1 VPPEIDAAHSAPD
14 STVAWDRAWGQIPQ
28 GRLALAWQGTFTRRR
43 IERIAA
49 IAAAVG
55 CSVLG
60 LQAFFIALGNSAGL
74 RPGWTVP
81 LLTIVFGSLVIMC
94 GACFFRTTA
103 RWATGT
109 FAVIYIVMLAIWPL
123 ATAGSV
129 PQATPEPWP
138 WYLINVATIAAV
150 IAFPFPLQLAW
161 TIATPL
167 LYGIVRIVQ
176 GGFHPDFLLAAVFEV
191 PYSFILGGLLL
202 TLVTIFRRMAS
213 GVDRERARTVAA
225 YAQAAEAQAAQE
237 ERVAVS
243 ALMHDSVLAALIAA
257 ERADGPRARSLAM
270 SMAREALE
278 GLADTGTP
286 SGGIDPQPTTLKA
299 LARGIQA
306 SLADLGLRLQVR
318 VEAADDEPR
327 VPGTVAAAMIRAAT
341 QAAANAVQHA
351 DGVGLEAT
359 VRRPADLV
367 PAIGPEAAPSA
378 DEAAPETDAE
388 VRSLIGLDA
397 DFEDDPLEA
406 ESEAEPPLAAVEV
419 VVSDRG
425 PGFDIDAVPDDRL
438 GISAS
443 ILARIAAIDG
453 EALIDSGPH
462 GTTVTLRWREV
473 RR

>member
-1 VPPEIDAAHSAPD
+1 MSSEVVTAEREPPA
-14 STVAWDRAWGQIPQ
+14 AWDRAWGQIPQ
-28 GRLALAWQGTFTRRR
+28 GRLASAWQGTFTRRR
-43 IERIAA
+43 IERIAG
-49 IAAAVG
+49 IAAGVG
-55 CSVLG
+55 CFVLG
-60 LQAFFIALGNSAGL
+60 IQAFFIALGNNAGL

-81 LLTIVFGSLVIMC
+81 LLTIVFGSLLIMC
-94 GACFFRTTA
+94 VACFFRATA
-103 RWATGT
+103 RAATGS

-123 ATAGSV
+123 ATAGSA
-129 PQATPEPWP
+129 PTATPEPWP
-138 WYLINVATIAAV
+138 WYLINVATVAAV
-150 IAFPFPLQLAW
+150 IAFRFPLQLAW

-167 LYGIVRIVQ
+167 LYGIVRIVE
-176 GGFHPDFLLAAVFEV
+176 GGFRPEFLFAAVFEV

-286 SGGIDPQPTTLKA
+286 SGGIDPQPATMKS

-306 SLADLGLRLQVR
+306 SLADLGLRLQV
-318 VEAADDEPR
+318 VVQAADDEPP
-327 VPGTVAAAMIRAAT
+327 VPGRVAAAMIRAAT
-341 QAAANAVQHA
+341 QAAANAIQHA
-351 DGVGLEAT
+351 DGVGLEAI
-359 VRRPADLV
+359 VRRPEDLPRASV
-367 PAIGPEAAPSA
+367 I
-378 DEAAPETDAE
+378 
-388 VRSLIGLDA
+388 DA
-397 DFEDDPLEA
+397 DAASSSESES
-406 ESEAEPPLAAVEV
+406 ESEAGTEADVSGADDLPRLAAVEV
-419 VVSDRG
+419 VVSDKG
-425 PGFDIDAVPDDRL
+425 PGFDVDAVPDDRL

-453 EALIDSGPH
+453 EAVIDSGPH

>member
-1 VPPEIDAAHSAPD
+1 MPPETRTADNATET
-14 STVAWDRAWGQIPQ
+14 TVAWDRAWGQIPQ
-28 GRLALAWQGTFTRRR
+28 GRLASAWQGTFTRRR

-49 IAAAVG
+49 IAAGVG
-55 CSVLG
+55 CFVLG
-60 LQAFFIALGNSAGL
+60 IQAFLLALSNNAGL
-74 RPGWTVP
+74 RPGWMIPV
-81 LLTIVFGSLVIMC
+81 LTIVFGSLIIMC
-94 GACFFRTTA
+94 GACFFRATA
-103 RWATGT
+103 RGATGA
-109 FAVIYIVMLAIWPL
+109 FAVIYIVMLALWPI
-123 ATAGSV
+123 ATAGAA
-129 PQATPEPWP
+129 PAATPEPWP

-167 LYGIVRIVQ
+167 LYGVVRIVQ
-176 GGFHPDFLLAAVFEV
+176 GGFEGDYWLAAVFEV

-286 SGGIDPQPTTLKA
+286 SEGIDPQPTTLKA

-318 VEAADDEPR
+318 VEADDDAMK

-341 QAAANAVQHA
+341 QAAANAIQHA

-359 VRRPADLV
+359 VRRPAEVV
-367 PAIGPEAAPSA
+367 PAV
-378 DEAAPETDAE
+378 DPETESSTDGQAPRFDDETPSSPAIDMDPRGDVAE
-388 VRSLIGLDA
+388 GDR
-397 DFEDDPLEA
+397 DPQ
-406 ESEAEPPLAAVEV
+406 PRLAAVEV
-419 VVSDRG
+419 VVSDKG
-425 PGFDIDAVPDDRL
+425 PGFDVDAVPDDRL

>member
-1 VPPEIDAAHSAPD
+1 MPPESATAEADADAP
-14 STVAWDRAWGQIPQ
+14 VAWDRAWGQIPQ
-28 GRLALAWQGTFTRRR
+28 GRLASAWQGTFTRRR

-49 IAAAVG
+49 IAAGVG
-55 CSVLG
+55 CLVLG
-60 LQAFFIALGNSAGL
+60 IQAFLIALGNTAGL
-74 RPGWTVP
+74 RPGWVVP
-81 LLTIVFGSLVIMC
+81 VLTIVFGALAIMC
-94 GACFFRTTA
+94 VCCFFRTTA
-103 RWATGT
+103 RIATGT
-109 FAVIYIVMLAIWPL
+109 FAVIYLVMLAIWPL
-123 ATAGSV
+123 ATAGYT
-129 PQATPEPWP
+129 PTATPEPWP
-138 WYLINVATIAAV
+138 WYLINVATMAAV

-161 TIATPL
+161 TIGTPL
-167 LYGIVRIVQ
+167 LYGVMRIILGGL
-176 GGFHPDFLLAAVFEV
+176 GGFDGDYLLAVVFEV

-213 GVDRERARTVAA
+213 GVDRERARAVAA

-286 SGGIDPQPTTLKA
+286 SGGVDPQSASLKT

-306 SLADLGLRLQVR
+306 SLADLGLRLEVV
-318 VEAADDEPR
+318 VEASEDDPPI
-327 VPGTVAAAMIRAAT
+327 PGNVAAAMIRAAT
-341 QAAANAVQHA
+341 QAAANAIQHA
-351 DGVGLEAT
+351 DGVGLTAT
-359 VRRPADLV
+359 VRRPVEPRADAV
-367 PAIGPEAAPSA
+367 PESIGPFAADA
-378 DEAAPETDAE
+378 GAGATEGAGTAP
-388 VRSLIGLDA
+388 R
-397 DFEDDPLEA
+397 PL
-406 ESEAEPPLAAVEV
+406 AVEV
-419 VVSDRG
+419 VVSDNG
-425 PGFDIDAVPDDRL
+425 PGFDVDAVPDDRL

-453 EALIDSGPH
+453 EAAIDSGPH

>member
-1 VPPEIDAAHSAPD
+1 MAPDIDAATET
-14 STVAWDRAWGQIPQ
+14 TVAWDRAWGQIPQ
-28 GRLALAWQGTFTRRR
+28 GRLASAWQGTFTRRR

-55 CSVLG
+55 CFVLG
-60 LQAFFIALGNSAGL
+60 IQAFFLALSNNAGL

-81 LLTIVFGSLVIMC
+81 LLTIVFGSLIIMC
-94 GACFFRTTA
+94 GACFFRATA
-103 RWATGT
+103 RVATGS
-109 FAVIYIVMLAIWPL
+109 FAVIYVVMLAIWPI

-129 PQATPEPWP
+129 PMATPEPWP

-150 IAFPFPLQLAW
+150 IAFRFPLQLAW
-161 TIATPL
+161 TIGTPL
-167 LYGIVRIVQ
+167 LYGVVRIWQ
-176 GGFHPDFLLAAVFEV
+176 GGFESEFWFAMVFEV
-191 PYSFILGGLLL
+191 PYSLILGGLLM

-286 SGGIDPQPTTLKA
+286 SGGIDPQPATMKA

-318 VEAADDEPR
+318 VEAAEDEPK
-327 VPGTVAAAMIRAAT
+327 VPPAVAAAMIRAAT
-341 QAAANAVQHA
+341 QAAANAIQHA
-351 DGVGLEAT
+351 DGVGLEAI
-359 VRRPADLV
+359 VRRPAD
-367 PAIGPEAAPSA
+367 PEVDSVATRVDA
-378 DEAAPETDAE
+378 DHVEGA
-388 VRSLIGLDA
+388 VRSVP
-397 DFEDDPLEA
+397 EDDER
-406 ESEAEPPLAAVEV
+406 LAAVEV
-419 VVSDRG
+419 VVSDKG
-425 PGFDIDAVPDDRL
+425 PGFDVDAVPDDRL

-453 EALIDSGPH
+453 EADIDSGPH
-462 GTTVTLRWREV
+462 GTIVTLRWREV

>member
-1 VPPEIDAAHSAPD
+1 MAPENDTADAATD
-14 STVAWDRAWGQIPQ
+14 TTVAWDRAWGQIPQ
-28 GRLALAWQGTFTRRR
+28 GRLASAWQGTFTRRR

-55 CSVLG
+55 CFVLG
-60 LQAFFIALGNSAGL
+60 IQAFFIALGNNAGL

-81 LLTIVFGSLVIMC
+81 LLTIVFGSLIIMC
-94 GACFFRTTA
+94 GACFFRATA
-103 RWATGT
+103 RVATGA
-109 FAVIYIVMLAIWPL
+109 FAVIYIVMLAIWPF

-129 PQATPEPWP
+129 PAATPEPWP

-150 IAFPFPLQLAW
+150 IAFRFPLQLAW

-167 LYGIVRIVQ
+167 IYGVVRVWQ
-176 GGFHPDFLLAAVFEV
+176 GGFEPEFLLAAVFEV
-191 PYSFILGGLLL
+191 PYSLILGGLLM

-286 SGGIDPQPTTLKA
+286 SGGIDPQSATMKA

-318 VEAADDEPR
+318 VEGAEDEPK
-327 VPGTVAAAMIRAAT
+327 VPPAVAAALIRAAT
-341 QAAANAVQHA
+341 QAAANAIQHA
-351 DGVGLEAT
+351 DGVGLEAI
-359 VRRPADLV
+359 VRRPADLRPDRSGV
-367 PAIGPEAAPSA
+367 GEGVSSP
-378 DEAAPETDAE
+378 DTDA
-388 VRSLIGLDA
+388 
-397 DFEDDPLEA
+397 A
-406 ESEAEPPLAAVEV
+406 EGAPHSAGHDEERLAAVEV
-419 VVSDRG
+419 VVSDKG
-425 PGFDIDAVPDDRL
+425 PGFDVEAVPDDRL

-453 EALIDSGPH
+453 EAVIDSGPH

-473 RR
+473 QR

>member
-1 VPPEIDAAHSAPD
+1 MSSESAIAEREPPA
-14 STVAWDRAWGQIPQ
+14 AWDRAWGQIPQ
-28 GRLALAWQGTFTRRR
+28 GRLASAWQGTFTRRR
-43 IERIAA
+43 IERIAG
-49 IAAAVG
+49 IAAGVG
-55 CSVLG
+55 CFVLG
-60 LQAFFIALGNSAGL
+60 IQAFFIALGNNAGL

-81 LLTIVFGSLVIMC
+81 LLTIVFGSLLIMC
-94 GACFFRTTA
+94 VACFFRTTA
-103 RWATGT
+103 RVATGS

-123 ATAGSV
+123 ATAGAE
-129 PQATPEPWP
+129 PTATPEPWP
-138 WYLINVATIAAV
+138 WYLINVATVAAV
-150 IAFPFPLQLAW
+150 IAFKFPLQLAW

-167 LYGIVRIVQ
+167 LYGVVRIVQ
-176 GGFHPDFLLAAVFEV
+176 GGFRPEFLLAAVFEV

-286 SGGIDPQPTTLKA
+286 SGGIDPQPATMKS

-306 SLADLGLRLQVR
+306 SLADLGLRLQVV
-318 VEAADDEPR
+318 VEAADDDPP

-341 QAAANAVQHA
+341 QAAANAIQHA
-351 DGVGLEAT
+351 DGVGLEAI
-359 VRRPADLV
+359 VRRPAD
-367 PAIGPEAAPSA
+367 PPRAGGM
-378 DEAAPETDAE
+378 DTDAA
-388 VRSLIGLDA
+388 SSS
-397 DFEDDPLEA
+397 EDESSVGA
-406 ESEAEPPLAAVEV
+406 ESAAGADVQSEADGAPRLAAVEV
-419 VVSDRG
+419 VVSDKG
-425 PGFDIDAVPDDRL
+425 PGFDVDAVPDDRL

-453 EALIDSGPH
+453 EADIDSGPH

>member
-1 VPPEIDAAHSAPD
+1 MASDIDAVSET
-14 STVAWDRAWGQIPQ
+14 TVAWDRAWGQIPQ
-28 GRLALAWQGTFTRRR
+28 GRLASAWQGTFTRRR

-55 CSVLG
+55 CFVLG
-60 LQAFFIALGNSAGL
+60 IQAFFLALSNNAGL

-81 LLTIVFGSLVIMC
+81 LLTIVFGSLIIMC
-94 GACFFRTTA
+94 GACFFRATA
-103 RWATGT
+103 RAATGT
-109 FAVIYIVMLAIWPL
+109 FAVIYVVMLAIWPV

-129 PQATPEPWP
+129 PMATPEPWP

-150 IAFPFPLQLAW
+150 IAFRFPLQLAW
-161 TIATPL
+161 TIGTPL
-167 LYGIVRIVQ
+167 LYGVVRIWQ
-176 GGFHPDFLLAAVFEV
+176 GGFDSEFWLATVFEV
-191 PYSFILGGLLL
+191 PYSLILGGLLM

-213 GVDRERARTVAA
+213 GVDRERAQTVAA

-286 SGGIDPQPTTLKA
+286 SGGIDPQPATMKA

-318 VEAADDEPR
+318 VEAAEDEPQ
-327 VPGTVAAAMIRAAT
+327 VPPAVAAAMIRAAT
-341 QAAANAVQHA
+341 QAAANAIQHA
-351 DGVGLEAT
+351 DGVGLEAI
-359 VRRPADLV
+359 VRRPAD
-367 PAIGPEAAPSA
+367 PEVNSVATRVGSVGTAVDA
-378 DEAAPETDAE
+378 DHVEGA
-388 VRSLIGLDA
+388 VRSV
-397 DFEDDPLEA
+397 P
-406 ESEAEPPLAAVEV
+406 ESDERLAAVEV
-419 VVSDRG
+419 VVSDKG
-425 PGFDIDAVPDDRL
+425 PGFDVDAVPDDRL

-453 EALIDSGPH
+453 EAVIDSGPH
-462 GTTVTLRWREV
+462 GTVVTLRWREV

>member
-1 VPPEIDAAHSAPD
+1 MSAEVQITDREPPA
-14 STVAWDRAWGQIPQ
+14 AWDRAWGQIPQ
-28 GRLALAWQGTFTRRR
+28 GRLASAWQGTFTRRR

-49 IAAAVG
+49 IAAGVG
-55 CSVLG
+55 CFVLG
-60 LQAFFIALGNSAGL
+60 IQAFFIALGNNAGL

-81 LLTIVFGSLVIMC
+81 LLTIVFGALLIMC
-94 GACFFRTTA
+94 IACFFRTTA
-103 RWATGT
+103 RVATGS

-123 ATAGSV
+123 ATAGAE
-129 PQATPEPWP
+129 PTATPEPWP

-176 GGFHPDFLLAAVFEV
+176 GGFRGEFLLAAVFEV

-286 SGGIDPQPTTLKA
+286 SGGIDPQPATMKS

-306 SLADLGLRLQVR
+306 SLADLGLRLQVA
-318 VEAADDEPR
+318 VEAADDEPP
-327 VPGTVAAAMIRAAT
+327 VPGAVAAAMIRAAT
-341 QAAANAVQHA
+341 QAAANAIQHA
-351 DGVGLEAT
+351 DGVGLEAI
-359 VRRPADLV
+359 VRRPAD
-367 PAIGPEAAPSA
+367 PPRSDENDAETAPSI
-378 DEAAPETDAE
+378 EATESDVYPDAE
-388 VRSLIGLDA
+388 GTPR
-397 DFEDDPLEA
+397 
-406 ESEAEPPLAAVEV
+406 LAAVEV

-425 PGFDIDAVPDDRL
+425 PGFDVDAVPDDRL

-453 EALIDSGPH
+453 EAAIDSGSE

>member
-1 VPPEIDAAHSAPD
+1 MNAAPELAA
-14 STVAWDRAWGQIPQ
+14 AWDRAWGQIPQ
-28 GRLALAWQGTFTRRR
+28 GRLASAWQGTFTRRR

-55 CSVLG
+55 CFVLG
-60 LQAFFIALGNSAGL
+60 IQAFFIALGNNAGL
-74 RPGWTVP
+74 RPGWTIP
-81 LLTIVFGSLVIMC
+81 ILTIVFGSLVIMC
-94 GACFFRTTA
+94 GACFFRATA
-103 RWATGT
+103 RAATGA

-123 ATAGSV
+123 ATAGAE
-129 PQATPEPWP
+129 PAATPEPWP

-161 TIATPL
+161 TIATPV
-167 LYGIVRIVQ
+167 LYGIVRVVQ
-176 GGFHPDFLLAAVFEV
+176 GGFRVEYLLAAVFEV
-191 PYSFILGGLLL
+191 PYSLILGGLLM

-286 SGGIDPQPTTLKA
+286 SGGIDPQPATMKS

-318 VEAADDEPR
+318 VEAADDEPTI
-327 VPGTVAAAMIRAAT
+327 PGTIAAAMIRAAT
-341 QAAANAVQHA
+341 QAAANAIQHA

-359 VRRPADLV
+359 VRRPVDLPREAVIDADA
-367 PAIGPEAAPSA
+367 PRSFDGESGEEADAPS
-378 DEAAPETDAE
+378 ET
-388 VRSLIGLDA
+388 G
-397 DFEDDPLEA
+397 DDSPR
-406 ESEAEPPLAAVEV
+406 LAAVEV
-419 VVSDRG
+419 VVSDKG
-425 PGFDIDAVPDDRL
+425 PGFDVDAVPDDRL

-453 EALIDSGPH
+453 EAVIDSGPH
-462 GTTVTLRWREV
+462 GTVVTLRWREV

>member
-1 VPPEIDAAHSAPD
+1 MNAAPEPAA
-14 STVAWDRAWGQIPQ
+14 AWDRAWGQIPQ
-28 GRLALAWQGTFTRRR
+28 GRLASAWQGTFTRRR

-55 CSVLG
+55 CFVLG
-60 LQAFFIALGNSAGL
+60 IQAFFIALGNNAGL

-94 GACFFRTTA
+94 GACFFRATA
-103 RWATGT
+103 RAATGA

-123 ATAGSV
+123 ATAGAV
-129 PQATPEPWP
+129 PAATPEPWP

-161 TIATPL
+161 TIATPV
-167 LYGIVRIVQ
+167 LYGIVRVVQ
-176 GGFHPDFLLAAVFEV
+176 GGFRVEYLLAAVFEV
-191 PYSFILGGLLL
+191 PYSLILGGLLM

-286 SGGIDPQPTTLKA
+286 SGGIDPQPATMKS

-318 VEAADDEPR
+318 VEAADDEPTI
-327 VPGTVAAAMIRAAT
+327 PGTIAAAMIRAAT
-341 QAAANAVQHA
+341 QAAANAIQHA

-359 VRRPADLV
+359 VRRPVDLPREAVIDADA
-367 PAIGPEAAPSA
+367 PRSFDGESGEEADAPS
-378 DEAAPETDAE
+378 EA
-388 VRSLIGLDA
+388 G
-397 DFEDDPLEA
+397 DDSPR
-406 ESEAEPPLAAVEV
+406 LAAVEV
-419 VVSDRG
+419 VVSDKG
-425 PGFDIDAVPDDRL
+425 PGFDVDAVPDDRL

-453 EALIDSGPH
+453 EAVIDSGPH
-462 GTTVTLRWREV
+462 GTVVTLRWREV

>member
-1 VPPEIDAAHSAPD
+1 MNAAPHPAA
-14 STVAWDRAWGQIPQ
+14 AWDRAWGQIPQ
-28 GRLALAWQGTFTRRR
+28 GRLASAWQGTFTRRR

-55 CSVLG
+55 CFVLG
-60 LQAFFIALGNSAGL
+60 IQAFFIALGNNAGL

-94 GACFFRTTA
+94 GACFFRATA
-103 RWATGT
+103 RVATGT
-109 FAVIYIVMLAIWPL
+109 FAVIYIVMLAMWPL
-123 ATAGSV
+123 ATAGAV
-129 PQATPEPWP
+129 PAATPEPWP

-161 TIATPL
+161 TIATPV
-167 LYGIVRIVQ
+167 LYGIVRVVQ
-176 GGFHPDFLLAAVFEV
+176 GGFRFEYLLAAVFEV
-191 PYSFILGGLLL
+191 PYSLILGGLLM

-286 SGGIDPQPTTLKA
+286 SGGIDPQPATMKS

-306 SLADLGLRLQVR
+306 SLADLGLRLKVG
-318 VEAADDEPR
+318 VEATDDEPTI
-327 VPGTVAAAMIRAAT
+327 PGTIAAAMIRAAT
-341 QAAANAVQHA
+341 QAAANAIQHA

-359 VRRPADLV
+359 VRRPVDL
-367 PAIGPEAAPSA
+367 PS
-378 DEAAPETDAE
+378 EP
-388 VRSLIGLDA
+388 VIDA
-397 DFEDDPLEA
+397 DAARSVDGESDGEA
-406 ESEAEPPLAAVEV
+406 DAPAGAGDGLPRLAAVEV
-419 VVSDRG
+419 VVSDKG
-425 PGFDIDAVPDDRL
+425 PGFDVDAVPDDRL

-453 EALIDSGPH
+453 EAVIDSGPH
-462 GTTVTLRWREV
+462 GTVVTLRWREV

>member
-1 VPPEIDAAHSAPD
+1 MPPESATAEDNADAP
-14 STVAWDRAWGQIPQ
+14 VAWDRAWGQIPQ
-28 GRLALAWQGTFTRRR
+28 GRLASAWQGTFTRRR

-49 IAAAVG
+49 IAAGVG
-55 CSVLG
+55 CFVLG
-60 LQAFFIALGNSAGL
+60 IQAFFIALGNTAGL
-74 RPGWTVP
+74 RPGWVVPVLTV
-81 LLTIVFGSLVIMC
+81 VFGALIVMC
-94 GACFFRTTA
+94 VCCFFRTTA
-103 RWATGT
+103 RIATGT
-109 FAVIYIVMLAIWPL
+109 FAVIYLVMLAIWPL
-123 ATAGSV
+123 ATAGYT
-129 PQATPEPWP
+129 PTATPEPWP
-138 WYLINVATIAAV
+138 WYLINVATMAAV

-161 TIATPL
+161 TIGTPL
-167 LYGIVRIVQ
+167 LYGVMRIIL
-176 GGFHPDFLLAAVFEV
+176 GGFDGDYLLAVVFEV

-213 GVDRERARTVAA
+213 GVDRERARAVAA

-286 SGGIDPQPTTLKA
+286 SGGIDPQSATLKT

-306 SLADLGLRLQVR
+306 SLADLGLRLEVV
-318 VEAADDEPR
+318 VEASEDDPSI
-327 VPGTVAAAMIRAAT
+327 PGNVAAAMIRAAT
-341 QAAANAVQHA
+341 QAAANAIQHA
-351 DGVGLEAT
+351 DGVGLTAT
-359 VRRPADLV
+359 VRRPV
-367 PAIGPEAAPSA
+367 EPRV
-378 DEAAPETDAE
+378 DA
-388 VRSLIGLDA
+388 GLDA
-397 DFEDDPLEA
+397 GEPFAADD
-406 ESEAEPPLAAVEV
+406 EPRSPAGTETAPRPPAVEV
-419 VVSDRG
+419 VVSDKG
-425 PGFDIDAVPDDRL
+425 PGFDVDAVPDDRL

-453 EALIDSGPH
+453 EAVIDSGPH

>member
-1 VPPEIDAAHSAPD
+1 MAPEVDVVNAAPEPAA
-14 STVAWDRAWGQIPQ
+14 AWDRAWGQIPQ
-28 GRLALAWQGTFTRRR
+28 GRLASAWQGTFTRRR

-55 CSVLG
+55 CFVLG
-60 LQAFFIALGNSAGL
+60 IQAFFIALGNNAGL

-94 GACFFRTTA
+94 GACFFRATA
-103 RWATGT
+103 RVATGA

-123 ATAGSV
+123 ATAGAV
-129 PQATPEPWP
+129 PAATPEPWP

-161 TIATPL
+161 TIATPV
-167 LYGIVRIVQ
+167 LYGIVRVVQ
-176 GGFHPDFLLAAVFEV
+176 GGFQFEYLLAAVFEV
-191 PYSFILGGLLL
+191 PYSLILGGLLM

-286 SGGIDPQPTTLKA
+286 SGGIDPQPATMKS

-318 VEAADDEPR
+318 VEATDDEPTI
-327 VPGTVAAAMIRAAT
+327 PGTIAAAMIRAAT
-341 QAAANAVQHA
+341 QAAANAIQHA
-351 DGVGLEAT
+351 DGVGLEAI
-359 VRRPADLV
+359 VRRPVDLPREPV
-367 PAIGPEAAPSA
+367 LGTEAPRSIDGESGEDAYAPSDVA
-378 DEAAPETDAE
+378 DDLP
-388 VRSLIGLDA
+388 R
-397 DFEDDPLEA
+397 
-406 ESEAEPPLAAVEV
+406 LAAVEV
-419 VVSDRG
+419 VVSDKG

-453 EALIDSGPH
+453 EAVIDSGPH
-462 GTTVTLRWREV
+462 GTVVTLRWREV